1 LLAHGRWFSPGTPAS
16 SITKAGRHVIAK
28 ILLKVALNTINQSMF
43 MYVRSDMFHCSVFHQ
58 TKLLQYNIEF
68 CFHILDTFL
77 TGWFNYTKEMTKA
90 VQDKSVNIIQV
101 LYEDLLLVNS
111 NSCSFQ
117 I

>member
-1 LLAHGRWFSPGTPAS
+1 
-16 SITKAGRHVIAK
+16 
-28 ILLKVALNTINQSMF
+28 MF

-77 TGWFNYTKEMTKA
+77 TGWFNYIKEMTKV
-90 VQDKSVNIIQV
+90 VQEKSVNIIQV

-117 I
+117 V